1 MASGYY
7 LTVKKYLEQNKIEF
21 PLPDY
26 IQRGW
31 NRMYMSDIHHDF
43 PPYIFLGIYTSE
55 EKEYIQR
62 SCIIGPDVQIPNSV
76 VRYRLGTTQ
85 MSRKANMEILRK
97 ALELPDELF
106 NRLSREHQPPEIIDF
121 QWDDDDDEHKH
132 QKSPLSALIDK
143 QREKRRK
150 YEDYKYDY
158 DNLEPLTMDEIIE
171 EIRTNIGKDLKTEDI
186 KLITELMQ
194 IISRNKTDQI
204 INIFDEL
211 TNMQLID
218 KFGGVPKLVQ
228 VAVINSSI
236 HQMLIFYSG
245 FTRNSKS
252 I

>member
-1 MASGYY
+1 MKFHCRIIFNEDGIVCICLIFTTILY
-7 LTVKKYLEQNKIEF
+7 
-21 PLPDY
+21 D
-26 IQRGW
+26 
-31 NRMYMSDIHHDF
+31 
-43 PPYIFLGIYTSE
+43 IFLGIYTSE
-55 EKEYIQR
+55 EKEFIQR

-76 VRYRLGTTQ
+76 VRDRLGTNQ
-85 MSRKANMEILRK
+85 MSRKTNMEILRK

-106 NRLSREHQPPEIIDF
+106 SKLWHERQPPEIIDF
-121 QWDDDDDEHKH
+121 QWDGDDDFEPNH

-171 EIRTNIGKDLKTEDI
+171 EIRTNIGKDLRTEDI
-186 KLITELMQ
+186 KLIGELMQ

-211 TNMQLID
+211 TNMRLID

-228 VAVINSSI
+228 VIMINSSI
-236 HQMLIFYSG
+236 IEM
-245 FTRNSKS
+245 
-252 I
+252 

>member
-1 MASGYY
+1 
-7 LTVKKYLEQNKIEF
+7 
-21 PLPDY
+21 
-26 IQRGW
+26 
-31 NRMYMSDIHHDF
+31 
-43 PPYIFLGIYTSE
+43 
-55 EKEYIQR
+55 
-62 SCIIGPDVQIPNSV
+62 
-76 VRYRLGTTQ
+76 

-97 ALELPDELF
+97 AIELPDELF
-106 NRLSREHQPPEIIDF
+106 NKLSHEHQRPEMIEDENLHF
-121 QWDDDDDEHKH
+121 QWNDDDDDELGSKR
-132 QKSPLSALIDK
+132 QKSPLNALIDK

-204 INIFDEL
+204 MNIFDEL
-211 TNMQLID
+211 TNIQLID
-218 KFGGVPKLVQ
+218 KFGGIPKVVQ
-228 VAVINSSI
+228 VVARNFS
-236 HQMLIFYSG
+236 MLARYQIFYSG